1 MKKGHH
7 YKIRLEHTQN
17 PDGST
22 PDDQP
27 VEFDFI
33 SHDEI
38 FGILEKLKQRQDIG
52 PETAAQLGL
61 GIKLFGGVL
70 LEHRNSPLFSTLAPH
85 FSDFMKALKKS
96 G

>member
-7 YKIRLEHTQN
+7 YTIRLEHTLN

-27 VEFDFI
+27 VEFNFI

-38 FGILEKLKQRQDIG
+38 FGILKKLKQRPDIE
-52 PETAAQLGL
+52 PETAEQLGL

-70 LEHRNSPLFSTLAPH
+70 LQHRNSELFSTLAPH
-85 FSDFMKALKKS
+85 FADFMKALKKS